1 MSELVVR
8 AQRAHA
14 SQSLCSLG
22 TIGGFFR
29 TFVLTPIELVK
40 CRLQVQ
46 DGHAINNY
54 SGPIDCAKHIYQRN
68 GLRGLFLGQLVTM
81 GREIPAMGAYFT
93 TYEFSKR
100 NMLERN
106 MNLHSALIVSGGL
119 AGIACWVV
127 GYPQDGK
134 EHIAYQLMWQQVL
147 TLPLRS

>member
-1 MSELVVR
+1 MRAHSAYSASHAFVVR
-8 AQRAHA
+8 A
-14 SQSLCSLG
+14 LLG

-68 GLRGLFLGQLVTM
+68 GLRGLFLGQIATM
-81 GREIPAMGAYFT
+81 SREIPSMGAYFT
-93 TYEFSKR
+93 AYEFSKR
-100 NMLERN
+100 SMLERN

-119 AGIACWVV
+119 AGIACWVG

-134 EHIAYQLMWQQVL
+134 ITPSPPIWLY
-147 TLPLRS
+147 TR